1 MDKLRTLK
9 AISPLQLAYKR
20 ELGEAQMDFYVEML
34 QDIQPEMV
42 AIAVRK
48 LINSSKFLPTI
59 AEIREAANA
68 VVSMAYE
75 RTSLDA
81 DQAWGIVQKA
91 IKSVGQYE
99 RPSFDDAVLAETVD
113 NLGWKEIC
121 QTPVDD
127 TAILRA
133 QFRRAFEANQ
143 NREKERKSFQAA
155 AVGALQSQHY
165 KELSGN
171 IKFLAEKMSMTKCK

>member
-1 MDKLRTLK
+1 MDKFRTLK
-9 AISPLQLAYKR
+9 AISPLQLAYTR
-20 ELGEAQMDFYVEML
+20 ELGQAQMDFYVEML
-34 QDIQPEMV
+34 QDIQPEIV

-68 VVSMAYE
+68 AANIAYE

-133 QFRRAFEANQ
+133 QFRKAFKTNQ
-143 NREKERKSFQAA
+143 NRQKELKAFQDA

-165 KELSGN
+165 KELAGD
-171 IKFLAEKMSMTKCK
+171 IKSLAGKMSMT